1 LVNYFQIWQGLER
14 VLSQDFDTCIIGY
27 CSETHQPVY
36 SAKRMAKV
44 LKKITDFDDYEAID
58 FVLNILSQ
66 SNSDNAP
73 IICIDFDF

>member
-1 LVNYFQIWQGLER
+1 
-14 VLSQDFDTCIIGY
+14 
-27 CSETHQPVY
+27 
-36 SAKRMAKV
+36 MAKV